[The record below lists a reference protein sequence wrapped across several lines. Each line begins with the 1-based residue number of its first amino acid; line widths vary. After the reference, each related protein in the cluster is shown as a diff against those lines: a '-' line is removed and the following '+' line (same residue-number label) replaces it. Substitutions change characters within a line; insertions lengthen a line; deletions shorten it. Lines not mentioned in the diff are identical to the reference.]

1 MGAEGGC
8 TEANIMVYLGVVEQ
22 RANELLSAA
31 DRVLQQVCAYSP
43 IAIVMTR
50 HCIHVSHLP
59 STCHIS
65 PAHVTSPLHVSHL
78 PSTCHISLPR
88 VTSPLHASHLPSTC
102 HISLPR
108 VTGARRRRAHA
119 AVSRARGRLGPWRA
133 AGAENSPRIRRDHP
147 PRCATAGCRAEM
159 PP

>member
-1 MGAEGGC
+1 MIGVSRGDLGDTTATYLGALRSQDMGAEGGC

-65 PAHVTSPLHVSHL
+65 PPLVTSPLHLSHL
-78 PSTCHISLPR
+78 PSTWQAKTMRGLAKREAGKKAVPK
-88 VTSPLHASHLPSTC
+88 PA
-102 HISLPR
+102 
-108 VTGARRRRAHA
+108 TGKG
-119 AVSRARGRLGPWRA
+119 RGR
-133 AGAENSPRIRRDHP
+133 
-147 PRCATAGCRAEM
+147 
-159 PP
+159 